1 MNKCTLH
8 NNGYKQLRK
17 FPNCHSQTVSDKGQ
31 YIIINCDGRIFR
43 EARTGIKPLYKYT
56 NK

>member
-1 MNKCTLH
+1 MYLNKQ
-8 NNGYKQLRK
+8 GR
-17 FPNCHSQTVSDKGQ
+17 

-56 NK
+56 NR